1 MVCRQVERLLVK
13 FIEGELSGKLKEE
26 VAVHLDSCPGCR
38 KERDLLVESWKA
50 LENYTAPK
58 LKEDFTSSLMRRIHF
73 EQAEIIK
80 VRYKLPRFIL
90 RPLVPVLAS
99 AFVVVLVCLL
109 FWKKPEEMEVATMPL
124 PQPVNVATQAVDGG
138 IIQKSPQEKEVIIAQ
153 SPEPINVA
161 TQAVDSGIIPEF
173 PQEKEVVSVQP
184 PEPVKVA
191 ILANDKEIIQN
202 LDVLQNVELLQ
213 NMDVVNEL
221 DMLEN
226 FNSGISK
233 LEHREA

>member
-1 MVCRQVERLLVK
+1 MVCRQVERLLIK
-13 FIEGELSGKLKEE
+13 FLEGELSGKLKEE
-26 VAVHLDSCPGCR
+26 VAAHLDCCPSCR
-38 KERDLLVESWKA
+38 KERDLLLESWKV

-58 LKEDFTSSLMRRIHF
+58 LKEDFTPLLMRRIHL
-73 EQAEIIK
+73 EQAKIIK

-109 FWKKPEEMEVATMPL
+109 FWKKPEETEVATVRP
-124 PQPVNVATQAVDGG
+124 
-138 IIQKSPQEKEVIIAQ
+138 
-153 SPEPINVA
+153 PEPI
-161 TQAVDSGIIPEF
+161 
-173 PQEKEVVSVQP
+173 KVVT
-184 PEPVKVA
+184 
-191 ILANDKEIIQN
+191 LANDKEIIQN

-221 DMLEN
+221 DMIEN
-226 FNSGISK
+226 FDSGISR